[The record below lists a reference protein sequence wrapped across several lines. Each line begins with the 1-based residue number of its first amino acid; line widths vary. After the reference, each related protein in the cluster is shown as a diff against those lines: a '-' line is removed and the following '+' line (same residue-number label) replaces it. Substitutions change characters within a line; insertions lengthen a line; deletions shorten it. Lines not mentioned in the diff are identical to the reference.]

1 MSCDETSLDM
11 DESQEGACAIGS
23 TTEGIKEHP
32 GGAVELQM
40 QMEFGL
46 EVMQQRAKQIEN
58 LPSLGVEDQLPVE
71 PLP

>member
-1 MSCDETSLDM
+1 M

-23 TTEGIKEHP
+23 TTEGLKEQLD
-32 GGAVELQM
+32 GAVELQM
-40 QMEFGL
+40 QMPGLGMEFGL
-46 EVMQQRAKQIEN
+46 ELMQQRAKQIEN